1 MIGVLIL
8 IYQDMFEAHPISLAH
23 LWEALQELDRLHDDV
38 IEVNGVGLDQTLLIE
53 RVDLGDH
60 LFHVIL
66 R

>member
-8 IYQDMFEAHPISLAH
+8 IDQDVFEAHPISLAH
-23 LWEALQELDRLHDDV
+23 LREALQELDRLHDDV
-38 IEVNGVGLDQTLLIE
+38 VEVNGIGLDQTLLIE
-53 RVDLGDH
+53 RVDLSDH